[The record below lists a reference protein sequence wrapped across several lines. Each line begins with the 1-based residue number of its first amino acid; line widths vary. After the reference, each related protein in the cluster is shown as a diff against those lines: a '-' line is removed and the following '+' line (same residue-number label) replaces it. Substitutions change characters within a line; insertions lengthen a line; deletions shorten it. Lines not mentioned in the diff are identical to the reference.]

1 MHDQGYHIKIK
12 RGQRR
17 TGTLMWVMVMVVV
30 MAVTHGNNL
39 PVFVFPKGRTRRS
52 CGPEGPGKALDISSY
67 SEHCN
72 SPTFL

>member
-1 MHDQGYHIKIK
+1 MEAVSVHDQGYHIKIK

-39 PVFVFPKGRTRRS
+39 PVFVFPKGRTRKTVAQKIQAR
-52 CGPEGPGKALDISSY
+52 
-67 SEHCN
+67 H
-72 SPTFL
+72 